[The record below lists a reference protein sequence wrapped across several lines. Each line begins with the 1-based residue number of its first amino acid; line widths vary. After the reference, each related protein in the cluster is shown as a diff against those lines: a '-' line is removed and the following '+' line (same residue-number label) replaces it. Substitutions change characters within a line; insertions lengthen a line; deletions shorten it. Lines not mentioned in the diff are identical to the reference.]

1 MQLVP
6 IQLKDILSQDVN
18 ITNPQEQELLTTN
31 IVESIVQT
39 EDLFPAEKADKLIW
53 VLDMFGKEKAYWDEK
68 LELAK
73 SYVQAMENMEERLKK
88 YIRFI
93 MVDDEKWFGTD
104 MKIVAKDYKKS
115 IVDSESLQPNEMS
128 YTIKDL
134 DYEQYLLLKDIVRE
148 AYTST
153 SLPDDVLQSLVD
165 KFTNSVVTKGYGVT
179 KLGEDHPAVTKEVKR
194 LIQVKA
200 LTQQELKSARS

>member
-6 IQLKDILSQDVN
+6 VQLKDILSQDVN
-18 ITNPQEQELLTTN
+18 ITNPEEQELLTTN

-93 MVDDEKWFGTD
+93 MVDDEKWFATD
-104 MKIVAKDYKKS
+104 QKIVAKDYKKS
-115 IVDSESLQPNEMS
+115 LVDESQLKPEEFS
-128 YTIKDL
+128 YIIKNLSWEELSYL
-134 DYEQYLLLKDIVRE
+134 DILLKKE
-148 AYTST
+148 
-153 SLPDDVLQSLVD
+153 
-165 KFTNSVVTKGYGVT
+165 GYPLNLNVEKKPFGVT

-194 LIQVKA
+194 SIQVKA
-200 LTQQELKSARS
+200 LSQQELKSARS

>member
-53 VLDMFGKEKAYWDEK
+53 VIDMFEKEKAYWEEK

-73 SYVQAMENMEERLKK
+73 SYIQAMENMDERLKK

-104 MKIVAKDYKKS
+104 RKIVAKDYKKS
-115 IVDSESLQPNEMS
+115 VVDSFSLTPQEMTYSLKNLS
-128 YTIKDL
+128 YE
-134 DYEQYLLLKDIVRE
+134 EQSLLNLIVRRE
-148 AYTST
+148 YMTT
-153 SLPDDVLQSLVD
+153 GEPDETLQSLVD
-165 KFTNSVVTKGYGVT
+165 KFTTNIETKPFGVT
-179 KLGEDHPAVTKEVKR
+179 KLGEDHPAVTQEVRR
-194 LIQVKA
+194 LIQIKP
-200 LTQQELKSARS
+200 LSQQELKSARS

>member
-1 MQLVP
+1 MQLIP

-18 ITNPQEQELLTTN
+18 ITNPEEQELLTTN

-53 VLDMFGKEKAYWDEK
+53 VLDMFGKEIAYWDEK

-165 KFTNSVVTKGYGVT
+165 KFTNSVVTKGYGVN
-179 KLGEDHPAVTKEVKR
+179 KLGDDHPAVLKEVKR

>member
-18 ITNPQEQELLTTN
+18 ITNPEEQELLTTN

-53 VLDMFGKEKAYWDEK
+53 VIDMFEKEKAYWEEK

-73 SYVQAMENMEERLKK
+73 SYVQAMENMDERLKK

-104 MKIVAKDYKKS
+104 RKIVAKDYKKS
-115 IVDSESLQPNEMS
+115 VVDESQLKLEEFS
-128 YTIKDL
+128 YTIKNLSWEELSYL
-134 DYEQYLLLKDIVRE
+134 DILLKKE
-148 AYTST
+148 
-153 SLPDDVLQSLVD
+153 
-165 KFTNSVVTKGYGVT
+165 GYPLNLNVEKKSFGVT
-179 KLGEDHPAVTKEVKR
+179 KLGEDHPAVTQEVRR
-194 LIQVKA
+194 LIQIKP
-200 LTQQELKSARS
+200 LSQQELKGKK